1 MGFANEFEQA
11 QMVPHLVIATRSV
24 KPATGTKRHLQSEP
38 HQKQKAPLEQG
49 FSDHLVAAVI

>member
-24 KPATGTKRHLQSEP
+24 KPVTGTKRHLQSEP
-38 HQKQKAPLEQG
+38 NQKQKTPLEQG
-49 FSDHLVAAVI
+49 FSDHLMAEVI

>member
-24 KPATGTKRHLQSEP
+24 KPVTGTKRYLQSEP
-38 HQKQKAPLEQG
+38 NQKQKTPLEQG
-49 FSDHLVAAVI
+49 FSDHLITAVI